1 MEQIDSD
8 NFQILAMI
16 NELKRNQ
23 EEITKRVS
31 NGQSR
36 LNEMNAKKDNLLKE
50 LAEMEER
57 TRLLEDRKE
66 IYYPKV
72 MRD

>member
-36 LNEMNAKKDNLLKE
+36 LNEMNVKKDNLLKE
-50 LAEMEER
+50 LSEMEER
-57 TRLLEDRKE
+57 NRLIEDRKE
-66 IYYPKV
+66 NYYPKV
-72 MRD
+72 MKD

>member
-1 MEQIDSD
+1 
-8 NFQILAMI
+8 MI

-36 LNEMNAKKDNLLKE
+36 LNEMNLKKDNLLKE
-50 LAEMEER
+50 LSEMEER
-57 TRLLEDRKE
+57 NRLIEDRKE
-66 IYYPKV
+66 NYYPKV
-72 MRD
+72 MKD

>member
-1 MEQIDSD
+1 LEQIDSD

-57 TRLLEDRKE
+57 TKLMEDRKE

-72 MRD
+72 MKD

>member
-50 LAEMEER
+50 LSEMEER
-57 TRLLEDRKE
+57 TRLIEDRKE
-66 IYYPKV
+66 NYYPKV
-72 MRD
+72 MKD

>member
-36 LNEMNAKKDNLLKE
+36 LNEMNVKKDNLLKE
-50 LAEMEER
+50 LSEMEER
-57 TRLLEDRKE
+57 NRLIEDRKE
-66 IYYPKV
+66 NYYPKV